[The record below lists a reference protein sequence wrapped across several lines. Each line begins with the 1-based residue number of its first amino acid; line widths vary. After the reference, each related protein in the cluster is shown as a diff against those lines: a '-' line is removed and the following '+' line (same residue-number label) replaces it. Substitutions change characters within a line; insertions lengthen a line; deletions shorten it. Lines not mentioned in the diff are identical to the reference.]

1 MADPSSYRPKPGQ
14 IPDAPGVYKF
24 RDEHRRVIY
33 VGKAKSLRQRLASY
47 FQDLANLHPR
57 TRSMVT
63 TAASVEWT
71 VVNNEVEALQ
81 LEYSWIKEF
90 DPRFNVKYR
99 DDKSYPYLAVTMNEK
114 FPRVQV
120 MRGHKK
126 KGVRYFGPYGHAWAI
141 RDTVDLLLRAFPVR
155 TCSAGVFK
163 NATRTGRPCLLGY
176 IGKCS
181 APCVERV
188 TPEDHRELA
197 EDFCEFMAGR
207 TGTYIRRLERQMAD
221 AAEEMEYERA
231 ARLRDDIDALRKAM
245 EKSAVVLADATDA
258 DLIAL
263 AEDELEAAV
272 QIFHVRGG
280 RVRGQRGWVTDK
292 VEAVTSGDLVEHALQ
307 QLYGEESGDAV
318 PKEVLVPALPDPL
331 EPVQEWLT
339 ERRGANVSLRIPQR
353 GDKKALME
361 TVARN
366 AQQSLVLHKTK
377 RASDLTTRSRALEEI
392 AAALELDSA
401 PLRIECYDVSHLQ
414 GDDVV
419 ASMVVFEDG
428 LARKSEYRR
437 FQIKGFE
444 GQDDVRSMHEVIT
457 RRFKRYISDKEKTG
471 EWSEEGAAGAE
482 TGEANGEVPAS
493 GLTEEDGRPKRF
505 AYPPQLVVV
514 DGGQPQVAAAQRALD
529 ELGIDDI
536 AVCGLAKRLE
546 EVWVPGEDDPV
557 ILPRTSEGLYLLQR
571 VRDEAHRF
579 AITYQRAKRAK
590 RFKAGPLDDVPGL
603 GDARKRTLIKHFG
616 SVKRLRSATI
626 DQICEVPGIGRKT
639 AEAIV
644 AALAGAVPAGPAVN
658 MATGEILED
667 EDPTAGASGSE
678 AEGPASAGSSGSEAE
693 ESVMVGFPGS
703 EDEEPASVGASGSE
717 AEGPA
722 SVGASGSEAEG
733 PASVGASGS
742 AREGPASAGSSG
754 SEAEEP
760 VMVGFPGSE
769 DEEPASVGASGSEAE
784 GPATVGASGS
794 EAEGPASVGAS
805 GSEAEGPASV
815 GASGSAGEGP
825 ASVGASRSEGEE
837 PVTAGSSGSAGEE
850 PVTAGAS
857 EERRGQET

>member
-14 IPDAPGVYKF
+14 IPDSPGVYKF

-47 FQDLANLHPR
+47 FQDLAGLHPR
-57 TRSMVT
+57 TRTMVT

-71 VVNNEVEALQ
+71 VVSTEVEALQ
-81 LEYSWIKEF
+81 LEYSWIKEY

-99 DDKSYPYLAVTMNEK
+99 DDKSYPYLAVTMNEE

-120 MRGHKK
+120 MRGHKR

-141 RDTVDLLLRAFPVR
+141 RDTVDLLLRVFPVR

-163 NATRTGRPCLLGY
+163 NAARTDRPCLLGY

-181 APCVERV
+181 APCVGRV
-188 TPEDHRELA
+188 SDEEHRELA
-197 EDFCEFMAGR
+197 EEFCDFMAGR
-207 TGTYIRRLERQMAD
+207 TGTYIRRLEQQMTD

-231 ARLRDDIDALRKAM
+231 ARLRDDIEALKKAM
-245 EKSAVVLADATDA
+245 EKNAVVLADATDA
-258 DLIAL
+258 DLMAV

-292 VEAVTSGDLVEHALQ
+292 VEAVTTGDLVEHALQ
-307 QLYGEESGDAV
+307 QLYGEETGDSV
-318 PKEVLVPALPDPL
+318 PKEVLVPALPDPV

-339 ERRGANVSLRIPQR
+339 ERRGSNVSLRIPQR

-361 TVARN
+361 TVQRN
-366 AQQSLVLHKTK
+366 ALQALGLHKTK

-392 AAALELDSA
+392 AGALDLDSA
-401 PLRIECYDVSHLQ
+401 PLRIECYDISHLQ

-428 LARKSEYRR
+428 LQRKSEYRR

-457 RRFKRYISDKEKTG
+457 RRFRRYLAEKERTG
-471 EWSEEGAAGAE
+471 EWTDGENASSDGISRDGASVDGTSAESAPLGNAALEGDTTGNAFAGNAF
-482 TGEANGEVPAS
+482 
-493 GLTEEDGRPKRF
+493 TEEDGRPKRF

-514 DGGQPQVAAAQRALD
+514 DGGQPQVAAAKRALD

-546 EVWVPGEDDPV
+546 EVWLPHEDDPV
-557 ILPRTSEGLYLLQR
+557 VLPRTSEGLYLLQR

-579 AITYQRAKRAK
+579 AITYQRTKRAK
-590 RFKAGPLDDVPGL
+590 RFKASPLDEVPGL
-603 GDARKRTLIKHFG
+603 GETRKQALIKHFG
-616 SVKRLRSATI
+616 SVKKLRSATI

-639 AEAIV
+639 AEAV
-644 AALAGAVPAGPAVN
+644 AVALAQAAPAAPAVN
-658 MATGEILED
+658 TATGEI
-667 EDPTAGASGSE
+667 
-678 AEGPASAGSSGSEAE
+678 
-693 ESVMVGFPGS
+693 M
-703 EDEEPASVGASGSE
+703 EDEEVGAPVDTGS
-717 AEGPA
+717 P
-722 SVGASGSEAEG
+722 
-733 PASVGASGS
+733 
-742 AREGPASAGSSG
+742 
-754 SEAEEP
+754 EEP
-760 VMVGFPGSE
+760 VST
-769 DEEPASVGASGSEAE
+769 GASH
-784 GPATVGASGS
+784 
-794 EAEGPASVGAS
+794 
-805 GSEAEGPASV
+805 
-815 GASGSAGEGP
+815 
-825 ASVGASRSEGEE
+825 
-837 PVTAGSSGSAGEE
+837 
-850 PVTAGAS
+850 
-857 EERRGQET
+857 ERRGQET